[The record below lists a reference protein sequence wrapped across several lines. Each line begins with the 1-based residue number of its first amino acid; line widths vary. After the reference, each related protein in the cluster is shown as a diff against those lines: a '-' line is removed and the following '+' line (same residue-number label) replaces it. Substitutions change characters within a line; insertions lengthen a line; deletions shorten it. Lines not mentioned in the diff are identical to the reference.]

1 MYKLIF
7 FDLDGT
13 LLNDKKEILEENI
26 DEFKRLKN
34 LGIYTV
40 LCSGRQINS
49 LKHYQILANSSQ
61 FIIATNG
68 AEIYDTESNK
78 NLFLCSIFKDDII
91 ILDKLAQKLNLV
103 FKIDTPNARYVSNA
117 KYASSIEEIEFK
129 DNISKFSKREE
140 ILQISLGHQNKLLLN
155 TAISEVAKNSNLKVA
170 NIFQFNKEKNENKI
184 WFINI
189 VNSSVSKGNSI
200 KELCK
205 ILKIDKEKTMAFGD
219 DLNDISMLNSV
230 GYGIAMENS
239 ITSLKKIA
247 KEVIS
252 NNNEPG
258 IATVLK
264 RIN

>member
-26 DEFKRLKN
+26 TEFKRLKEI
-34 LGIYTV
+34 GIHTV

-49 LKHYQILANSSQ
+49 LKYYQNLAHSSQ
-61 FIIATNG
+61 FIITTNG
-68 AEIYDTESNK
+68 AEIYDTKNNK
-78 NLFLCSIFKDDII
+78 ELFLNTISKENFHFLNKI
-91 ILDKLAQKLNLV
+91 AQKLNLV
-103 FKIDTPNARYVSNA
+103 LKIDTSNARYVSNT
-117 KYASSIEEIEFK
+117 KYASIEEI
-129 DNISKFSKREE
+129 KFENDIDKIANKEK
-140 ILQISLGHQNKLLLN
+140 ILQVSLGHTSKSL
-155 TAISEVAKNSNLKVA
+155 ISSVVSEVTKNSNLTVA

-189 VNSSVSKGNSI
+189 VNSTVSKGNAV

-205 ILKIDKEKTMAFGD
+205 ILKIDKENTMAFGD

-230 GYGIAMENS
+230 GYGIAMGNS
-239 ITSLKKIA
+239 ITSLKEIA

-252 NNNEPG
+252 DNNTPG
-258 IATVLK
+258 IASILK